1 MCLDTVTDMNKTPTV
16 PGDISDTNID
26 LGYVKNFHNVLID
39 YDNKNM
45 YIPIVFHF
53 LWGSAISMIIDE
65 DAVEYFPK
73 NPPPCGRSHFCA
85 QGAAA
90 RT

>member
-53 LWGSAISMIIDE
+53 L
-65 DAVEYFPK
+65 
-73 NPPPCGRSHFCA
+73 
-85 QGAAA
+85 
-90 RT
+90 